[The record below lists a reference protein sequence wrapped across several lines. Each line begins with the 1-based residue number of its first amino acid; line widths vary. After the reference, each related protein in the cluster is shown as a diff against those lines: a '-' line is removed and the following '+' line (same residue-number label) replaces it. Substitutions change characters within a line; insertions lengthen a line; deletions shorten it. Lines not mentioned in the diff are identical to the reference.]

1 MKELMGLA
9 KLFINES
16 WGISQFLY
24 NKNHNQ
30 KAFFKQLGLMVLL
43 IVALF
48 PSFIM
53 YISFMGIL
61 YAGLSFV
68 GQTSSFLVLGFV

>member
-68 GQTSSFLVLGFV
+68 G